1 MKTKTLKK
9 NLVKK
14 NLEKKI
20 PEAKPLDYSDTSEIV
35 VPPRMIDQ
43 VIGQEN
49 AISLIKKAAK
59 QKRHIMLIGYPGTGK
74 SMVASALAE
83 ILPADALKDIV
94 VYPNPEDPQTPIIKE
109 VPAGE
114 GKKIVEQAKISAMK
128 SGSTLKIL
136 GFIFPLF
143 WLIFSIYLWQ
153 AKIVSDVI
161 FAALLLLSGFLTM
174 GFSLSTQMIKKE
186 KLGIPK
192 VLVDNSNKKQVPFI
206 DATGARAGAL
216 LGDVL
221 HDPLQ
226 TGGLGTPA
234 HERVIPGM
242 IHKANGGVLFI
253 DEIATLSPESQQEL
267 LTIIQEKKYSITGQ
281 SERSSGANVR
291 TTPAPCDFILV
302 AAGNY
307 KDLERVHPA
316 IRSRI
321 RGSGYEC
328 HMNLDVPNTVENRN
342 KYVQFVAQEIA
353 KDKKIPPFKK
363 EAVDE
368 IIFEARMMATR
379 KNHLSLKLRELGGL
393 IRAAGDVAIEKG
405 LSYVTKKEVI
415 EAKKISATLEEQM
428 VKKLMDFKKDYDIY
442 KTKGYEK
449 GRVNGLAVVGESM
462 AGVVLPIE
470 CEITPAQSRT
480 HGRVVATG
488 KLGTIAKES
497 VSNVSAIFKKLT
509 GKDIANYDIHIQFLQ
524 TYDVEGDSASIS
536 VATAVISVLEGIPIN
551 QDLAMT
557 GSLSV
562 RGEVLPIGGVTGK
575 INAAVDAKI
584 KQVIIPASNLEDVVL
599 HEEVARKIEI
609 IPVKTIWDVLHIALK
624 DCKKKE
630 DLLKRVKHLNGISL
644 KPSI

>member
-1 MKTKTLKK
+1 MTSKNVKKTLKNK
-9 NLVKK
+9 KLVKK
-14 NLEKKI
+14 V
-20 PEAKPLDYSDTSEIV
+20 PETKPLYYTDTSEIV
-35 VPPRMIDQ
+35 VPPKMIDQ

-49 AISLIKKAAK
+49 AINLIKKAAK

-94 VYPNPEDPQTPIIKE
+94 VFPNPEDPQTPIIKE

-128 SGSTLKIL
+128 SGSTIKIL

-192 VLVDNSNKKQVPFI
+192 VLVYNSNKKQVPFI
-206 DATGARAGAL
+206 DACARAGEL

-328 HMNLDVPNTVENRN
+328 H
-342 KYVQFVAQEIA
+342 
-353 KDKKIPPFKK
+353 
-363 EAVDE
+363 
-368 IIFEARMMATR
+368 II
-379 KNHLSLKLRELGGL
+379 
-393 IRAAGDVAIEKG
+393 
-405 LSYVTKKEVI
+405 
-415 EAKKISATLEEQM
+415 
-428 VKKLMDFKKDYDIY
+428 
-442 KTKGYEK
+442 
-449 GRVNGLAVVGESM
+449 
-462 AGVVLPIE
+462 
-470 CEITPAQSRT
+470 
-480 HGRVVATG
+480 
-488 KLGTIAKES
+488 
-497 VSNVSAIFKKLT
+497 
-509 GKDIANYDIHIQFLQ
+509 
-524 TYDVEGDSASIS
+524 
-536 VATAVISVLEGIPIN
+536 
-551 QDLAMT
+551 
-557 GSLSV
+557 
-562 RGEVLPIGGVTGK
+562 
-575 INAAVDAKI
+575 
-584 KQVIIPASNLEDVVL
+584 
-599 HEEVARKIEI
+599 
-609 IPVKTIWDVLHIALK
+609 
-624 DCKKKE
+624 
-630 DLLKRVKHLNGISL
+630 
-644 KPSI
+644 